1 MESDKVDE
9 ENNKEVVLA
18 EYSYK
23 TLHKLIKSGMWKMYC
38 SRDFQIVSVEWSDEL
53 RRMVGYQNEEDF
65 PNSERVFFERVHPD
79 DWERM
84 MQLYRKA
91 LRDTSGKIIYDTEFR
106 IRTKSGEYRWFR
118 STGRMTRKK
127 WGRAG
132 VFYGMLT
139 DIDEKKKTDAK
150 LLWRDTLADV
160 MMQNLDS
167 VYIILDKRNRDSLYV
182 SPSIEKIFG
191 IRKDIPHPLLAV
203 QDLEQPESDDFSI
216 EEVKNLPEGQSQIK
230 DSWIIPVGETK
241 AKMFQKTLYHVV
253 RGREDLLIF
262 EFADHTHEQ
271 EIRKNIEDA
280 LEIAKSANAAK
291 SSFLSNMS
299 HDIRT
304 PMNVLV
310 GLSNLMEHEL
320 DNPQKMREYIQ
331 KIQTSSNHLLGLI
344 NDVLDMSKI
353 ESGENR
359 MNIETFDLTEQ
370 IREID
375 MLIYAKYRFVITDNG
390 IGMKKEYLEH
400 IFEPFSRQENSVTNR
415 VQGTGLGMA
424 ITKNIVDMMSGIIQV
439 ESEEGKGSTFEVIF
453 EFRIDKEKEKSSP
466 AQPRKNEINSGESDI
481 LKGKRFLCAEDK
493 ELNAEILKAL
503 LEMEG
508 AECEICTNGEEIVER
523 FADVREGEFDA
534 ILMDVQMPLM
544 NGYEAA
550 RAIRPGTNPL
560 GRTIPVI
567 AMTANVFA
575 DDIQQSLAAGMN
587 AHISKPMDM
596 GVLRKTVVKVI
607 SETPQTPMVVRIAGT
622 KEIPKPRR

>member
-1 MESDKVDE
+1 MESDKVNE

-65 PNSERVFFERVHPD
+65 PNSECVFFERVHPD

-127 WGRAG
+127 CGRAG
-132 VFYGMLT
+132 IFYGMLM
-139 DIDEKKKTDAK
+139 DIDEKKETDAK

-160 MMQNLDS
+160 MTQNLDS

-241 AKMFQKTLYHVV
+241 AKMFQETLYHVV

-291 SSFLSNMS
+291 SSSLSNMS

-304 PMNVLV
+304 PMNVIV

-320 DNPQKMREYIQ
+320 DNPQKMREYI
-331 KIQTSSNHLLGLI
+331 
-344 NDVLDMSKI
+344 
-353 ESGENR
+353 
-359 MNIETFDLTEQ
+359 
-370 IREID
+370 
-375 MLIYAKYRFVITDNG
+375 
-390 IGMKKEYLEH
+390 
-400 IFEPFSRQENSVTNR
+400 
-415 VQGTGLGMA
+415 
-424 ITKNIVDMMSGIIQV
+424 
-439 ESEEGKGSTFEVIF
+439 
-453 EFRIDKEKEKSSP
+453 
-466 AQPRKNEINSGESDI
+466 
-481 LKGKRFLCAEDK
+481 
-493 ELNAEILKAL
+493 
-503 LEMEG
+503 
-508 AECEICTNGEEIVER
+508 
-523 FADVREGEFDA
+523 
-534 ILMDVQMPLM
+534 
-544 NGYEAA
+544 
-550 RAIRPGTNPL
+550 
-560 GRTIPVI
+560 
-567 AMTANVFA
+567 
-575 DDIQQSLAAGMN
+575 
-587 AHISKPMDM
+587 
-596 GVLRKTVVKVI
+596 
-607 SETPQTPMVVRIAGT
+607 
-622 KEIPKPRR
+622 